1 MGQDLFKHRNASA
14 ASLSQI
20 GAAAAAAASA
30 ALGRTPAEHPLGEY
44 PSRTLFVRNINIHT
58 TDEELLTLFSQCGEV
73 RSMYTACKH
82 RGFVMISYHDIRAS
96 TRAKQVL
103 QVRLPPSRHAF
114 PLLPHP
120 TERQSQV
127 LTACGACDGLRQL
140 LLPLY
145 TLPASP

>member
-1 MGQDLFKHRNASA
+1 MQGQGGSVGQDLWKQRNASA

-30 ALGRTPAEHPLGEY
+30 ALGRAPAEHPLGEY

-58 TDEELLTLFSQCGEV
+58 TDDELLTLFSQCGEV

-103 QVRLPPSRHAF
+103 QVWLPP
-114 PLLPHP
+114 PLLC
-120 TERQSQV
+120 V
-127 LTACGACDGLRQL
+127 
-140 LLPLY
+140 
-145 TLPASP
+145 SPSLSHCFCA

>member
-1 MGQDLFKHRNASA
+1 LIQVVTMDVAPVVRDS
-14 ASLSQI
+14 
-20 GAAAAAAASA
+20 

-103 QVRLPPSRHAF
+103 QVRALCHPHSQPVHTSSPSLQHCISHT
-114 PLLPHP
+114 LLAMAHL
-120 TERQSQV
+120 V
-127 LTACGACDGLRQL
+127 CLVDACAAGVV
-140 LLPLY
+140 
-145 TLPASP
+145 